1 MKMRNMI
8 AAVAAMA
15 LSAVAVAAMPASAA
29 DAVGNARFIGQI
41 GAEQSWD
48 AGDLAGNPGVDIT
61 GNGTYTVTWDV
72 TGGTDTLQFLA
83 VVISPVGEAENFTTD
98 TFENLAVSV
107 NSVSIDGAP
116 VEGYAASASAIN
128 TAYYE
133 NGAGVTRIYLHDDW
147 AGTGTADLPS
157 ATNITSSVAVTFT
170 VSGLP
175 EGDASTEAG
184 TDATTGDTT
193 AETTAPADTTAGGN
207 NSTTTT
213 TTTTSSGST
222 TAANNSG
229 NTSTTAA
236 ATTTNTATGD
246 NSGIAVAIAALA
258 VAGGVALVSK
268 KRK

>member
-83 VVISPVGEAENFTTD
+83 VVISPVGETENFTTD

-116 VEGYAASASAIN
+116 VEGYTASASAIN

-133 NGAGVTRIYLHDDW
+133 NGPGVTRIYLHDDW

-193 AETTAPADTTAGGN
+193 AETTATTATTAAG
-207 NSTTTT
+207 STTATT
-213 TTTTSSGST
+213 AAGST
-222 TAANNSG
+222 TAATTAKNNG